1 MVAAP
6 MVPIDRCFIHIVA
19 LIDAEHAFDA
29 ADHAADR
36 CADDRADR
44 AGDAVALMETMRGAA
59 GNALRLGGKRH
70 SERRDKRT
78 GNKHILFHK
87 VTSVF
92 IEERRSV

>member
-6 MVPIDRCFIHIVA
+6 MVPIDWCFIHIVA

-36 CADDRADR
+36 GANDRADR
-44 AGDAVALMETMRGAA
+44 TGDAVALMETMRGAA
-59 GNALRLGGKRH
+59 GDALRLGGKRH
-70 SERRDKRT
+70 GERRDKRT
-78 GNKHILFHK
+78 GNKQSLFHK

-92 IEERRSV
+92 IEGRKSV